1 MNLTAQLT
9 KLREETQGSTR
20 AEQAVLCSDL
30 ASQFE
35 KVGEYEAAYEALI
48 DFWPDR
54 NQSPRLE
61 GLDDFAKASLL
72 LRAGTLAGWLGSA
85 DQTGGSQERAKDFI
99 TQSIELFEK
108 LGQNAK
114 AAEARGDLGLCYWR
128 EGAFDEARINLA
140 NALTLLGNDDPD
152 LKAVLLIRAG
162 IIEER
167 TRRLQDALH
176 FYNEA
181 EPLVESSEDHALK
194 GAFHSEYGL
203 IFRRLAAPENR
214 EDYLDR
220 ALIEYAAASFHF
232 EQAGNE
238 RYLARVENNLGYLY
252 YTIGRHKDA
261 HKHLDR
267 ARHLFI
273 DLKDLGTAAQVDD
286 TRARTLLAEGRPV
299 EAERIS
305 RQAIKTLD
313 RGGEQAV
320 LAEALT
326 TYGVV
331 LARLGRHARSRE
343 LLDRAMQVAET
354 AGDLEGAGRAKLS
367 VIEELTSQTPAQDLV
382 NEYETAVSLLRNSQ
396 DPATTKR
403 LIGCALTLLEILITP
418 DQVEPKVDEV
428 SWGGFSFKK
437 EVLKVEKTFIER
449 ALRDAGGSVTKAAR
463 LLGFRHHQSLIAL
476 INSRHR
482 DLLGTRSAVRKRR
495 HHLFSKPR
503 RLAKK
508 QVSRTGTSPE
518 ASQPEGI
525 EESVIVNDES
535 LVTETS

>member
-1 MNLTAQLT
+1 MNLTAELT
-9 KLREETQGSTR
+9 KLREESYGTTR
-20 AEQAVLCSDL
+20 VEQARRACEL
-30 ASQFE
+30 AREFE
-35 KVGEYEAAYEALI
+35 KHGEYGAAGEAI
-48 DFWPDR
+48 VDFWPNPDE
-54 NQSPRLE
+54 PPK
-61 GLDDFAKASLL
+61 LDDLDDVSKAELL
-72 LRAGTLAGWLGSA
+72 LRVGALAGRVGSA
-85 DQTGGSQERAKDFI
+85 AQTEGGQETAKNLI
-99 TQSIELFEK
+99 TQSLELFEK
-108 LGQNAK
+108 IGNDKRAI
-114 AAEARGDLGLCYWR
+114 EAQGELGLCYWR
-128 EGAFDEARINLA
+128 EGAYDEARIHLQ
-140 NALTLLGNDDPD
+140 NALGRLGSEDSD
-152 LKAVLLIRAG
+152 LRAILLIRAG
-162 IIEER
+162 IVEGWA
-167 TRRLQDALH
+167 RRLNEAVR

-181 EPLVESSEDHALK
+181 APLVEQSADHALK
-194 GAFHSEYGL
+194 GAFHSEYGMV
-203 IFRRLAAPENR
+203 FRRLAVPENR
-214 EDYLDR
+214 EDYIDR

-232 EQAGNE
+232 EQAGNT

-252 YTIGRHKDA
+252 FTIGRYKEA

-273 DLKDLGTAAQVDD
+273 DLKDIGTAAQVDD
-286 TRARTLLAEGRPV
+286 TRARTLLAENRASD
-299 EAERIS
+299 AERII

-367 VIEELTSQTPAQDLV
+367 VIEELTSQTPARELAND
-382 NEYETAVSLLRNSQ
+382 YEVAVSLLQNSQ
-396 DPATTKR
+396 DPTTTKR
-403 LIGCALTLLEILITP
+403 LIRCALTLMEIITKP
-418 DQVEPKVDEV
+418 PKAEPQVDDL
-428 SWGGFSFKK
+428 SWDGFSFKK

-503 RLAKK
+503 RLKK
-508 QVSRTGTSPE
+508 KLDGQAPSE
-518 ASQPEGI
+518 ELQIASNG
-525 EESVIVNDES
+525 EESVSVNNE
-535 LVTETS
+535 LLATEAS

>member
-9 KLREETQGSTR
+9 ALRERTEGVSPSELAKR
-20 AEQAVLCSDL
+20 CCDL
-30 ASQFE
+30 AKQLE
-35 KVGEYEAAYEALI
+35 KVGRYEDACDALSE
-48 DFWPDR
+48 FWPDR
-54 NQSPRLE
+54 TTSPRLDE
-61 GLDDFAKASLL
+61 LDDPTKADVL
-72 LRAGTLAGWLGSA
+72 LRTGSLAGWLGSA
-85 DQTGGSQERAKDFI
+85 DQAAGSQEFAKNLI
-99 TQSIELFEK
+99 TRSVELFEK
-108 LGQNAK
+108 LGETRRV
-114 AAEARGDLGLCYWR
+114 AEATGDLALCYWR
-128 EGAFDEARINLA
+128 EGSYDEARIHLTS
-140 NALTLLGNDDPD
+140 ALDRLGDADRD

-167 TRRLQDALH
+167 SQRLQRALH

-181 EPLVESSEDHALK
+181 EPLVESSKDHALK

-203 IFRRLAAPENR
+203 VFRRLAAPENR

-252 YTIGRHKDA
+252 FTIGHYKDA
-261 HKHLDR
+261 HTHLDR
-267 ARHLFI
+267 ARSLFLQLR
-273 DLKDLGTAAQVDD
+273 DVGTAAQVDD
-286 TRARTLLAEGRPV
+286 TRSRVLLAEDQPLD
-299 EAERIS
+299 AERII
-305 RQAIKTLD
+305 RQSIRTLE

-343 LLDRAMQVAET
+343 LLDRAIQVAEIT
-354 AGDLEGAGRAKLS
+354 GDLEGAGRAKLS
-367 VIEELTSQTPAQDLV
+367 IIEELTAQTSSAELAKV
-382 NEYETAVSLLRNSQ
+382 YETAAELLKDSE

-403 LIGCALTLLEILITP
+403 LIGCALKVIETLVPSEQP
-418 DQVEPKVDEV
+418 EAEV
-428 SWGGFSFKK
+428 QDTSWQGFSFKK
-437 EVLKVEKTFIER
+437 EVLKIEKGLIER
-449 ALRDAGGSVTKAAR
+449 ALRDAGGSVTRASR

-495 HHLFSKPR
+495 RHLFSKPR
-503 RLAKK
+503 RIKK
-508 QVSRTGTSPE
+508 KETPTAAVVDATSDNE
-518 ASQPEGI
+518 DNN
-525 EESVIVNDES
+525 V
-535 LVTETS
+535 